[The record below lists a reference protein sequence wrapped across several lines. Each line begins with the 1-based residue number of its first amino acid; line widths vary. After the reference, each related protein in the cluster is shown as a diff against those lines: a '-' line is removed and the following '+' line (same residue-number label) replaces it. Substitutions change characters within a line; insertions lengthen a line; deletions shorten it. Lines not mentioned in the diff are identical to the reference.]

1 MKFSWGKGIFAVYV
15 LFMIVVLGTVAFTT
29 TVDIDL
35 VADDY
40 YEQELIYQNEINKM
54 NRTKELSEK
63 VEIILEENNLR
74 IVYPESIASGI
85 SGDLKFYRPSDQ
97 KLDFALNIKTDSAFT
112 QIIPKDK
119 LKAGLWKIKVDWKY
133 SGIEYLNEKIM
144 VVN

>member
-97 KLDFALNIKTDSAFT
+97 KLDFALNIKIDSAFT